1 MKLRTSCKTLL
12 ADLTSP
18 VSVYLRL
25 RDRFKNCFLLESSDF
40 HSADDCRSFICCDPL
55 AEYRLEGAHCTVSYA
70 GNSPTSYQIAAPH
83 GFSESVASFLGSI
96 SVSEGDLP
104 KGVVNGA
111 FGYVGWNA
119 VQMMENIS
127 FTEKPD
133 GIAKIPDAQ
142 LFVFRYVLA
151 FNHFRNEVHVLTN
164 FDSTTDLSSG
174 EDEHR
179 TESFIREALTGSFQT
194 HSFQVVGTESGSMTD
209 PEFIKV
215 IEKCKQHIAR
225 GDVFQIVPSRRY
237 RQEYE
242 GDDFQ
247 VYRALRSLNPSPYLF
262 YCDFGSFRAFGS
274 SPEAQIVVKD
284 GEAAIHPIAGTCKR
298 VGNDAIDRV
307 SADSLLNNEK
317 ENAEHAMLVD
327 LARNDLSRH
336 CKDVHVA
343 HFREVQYFSHVIH
356 LVSTV
361 IGRVPP
367 DVGATKVM
375 ADSFPLGTL
384 SGAPKHRAMQ
394 LLDEY
399 EPTNR
404 RIYGGSIGFFGFN
417 GDAVL
422 GIMIRSFFSAQR
434 SLFYQVGM
442 GIVHDSVP
450 EQEVEEGN
458 AKLGALRAAL
468 RRASEL

>member
-1 MKLRTSCKTLL
+1 
-12 ADLTSP
+12 
-18 VSVYLRL
+18 
-25 RDRFKNCFLLESSDF
+25 
-40 HSADDCRSFICCDPL
+40 
-55 AEYRLEGAHCTVSYA
+55 
-70 GNSPTSYQIAAPH
+70 
-83 GFSESVASFLGSI
+83 
-96 SVSEGDLP
+96 
-104 KGVVNGA
+104 
-111 FGYVGWNA
+111 
-119 VQMMENIS
+119 MMENIS
-127 FTEKPD
+127 FTNKAD
-133 GIAKIPDAQ
+133 GITAIPDAQ

-164 FDSTTDLSSG
+164 FDSATDASSS
-174 EDEHR
+174 EDDDR
-179 TESFIREALTGSFQT
+179 TECFIREALSGSFQA
-194 HSFQVVGTESGSMTD
+194 HPFRAVGVESGSMTD
-209 PEFIKV
+209 PEFIKI

-237 RQEYE
+237 QQEYE

-262 YCDFGSFRAFGS
+262 YCDFGGFRVFGS
-274 SPEAQIVVKD
+274 SPEAQIIVKD
-284 GEAAIHPIAGTCKR
+284 GEAAIHPIAGTCRR
-298 VGNDAIDRV
+298 VGNDAVDRAN
-307 SADSLLNNEK
+307 ADTLLHNEK

-356 LVSTV
+356 LVSKV
-361 IGRVPP
+361 VGRIPP
-367 DVGATKVM
+367 AVGAIKVM

-394 LLDEY
+394 LLDQY

-404 RIYGGSIGFFGFN
+404 RTYGGSIGLFGFN

-422 GIMIRSFFSAQR
+422 GIMIRSFFSTQR
-434 SLFYQVGM
+434 SLSYQVGM

-458 AKLGALRAAL
+458 AKLGALRAAV

>member
-12 ADLTSP
+12 ADQTSP
-18 VSVYLRL
+18 ISVYLRL
-25 RDRFKNCFLLESSDF
+25 RDRYRNCFLLESSEF

-55 AEYRLEGAHCTVSYA
+55 AEYRLEGTTCTVSYA
-70 GNSPTSYQIAAPH
+70 GKSPTTSQITAPD
-83 GFSESVASFLGSI
+83 GFSESLAAFLANV
-96 SVSEGDLP
+96 SVSEGTLP

-127 FTEKPD
+127 FTNKAD
-133 GIAKIPDAQ
+133 GITAIPDAQ

-164 FDSTTDLSSG
+164 FDSATDASSS
-174 EDEHR
+174 EDDDR
-179 TESFIREALTGSFQT
+179 TECFIREALSGSFQA
-194 HSFQVVGTESGSMTD
+194 HPFRAVGVESGSMTD
-209 PEFIKV
+209 PEFIKI

-237 RQEYE
+237 QQEYE

-262 YCDFGSFRAFGS
+262 YCDFGGFRAFGS
-274 SPEAQIVVKD
+274 SPEAQIIVKD
-284 GEAAIHPIAGTCKR
+284 GEAAIHPVAGTCRR
-298 VGNDAIDRV
+298 VGNDAVDRAN
-307 SADSLLNNEK
+307 ADTLLHNEK

-356 LVSTV
+356 LVSKV
-361 IGRVPP
+361 VGRIPP
-367 DVGATKVM
+367 AVGAIKVM

-394 LLDEY
+394 LLDQY

-404 RIYGGSIGFFGFN
+404 RTYGGSIGLFGFN

-422 GIMIRSFFSAQR
+422 GIMIRSFFSTQR
-434 SLFYQVGM
+434 SLSYQVGM

-458 AKLGALRAAL
+458 AKLGALRAAV